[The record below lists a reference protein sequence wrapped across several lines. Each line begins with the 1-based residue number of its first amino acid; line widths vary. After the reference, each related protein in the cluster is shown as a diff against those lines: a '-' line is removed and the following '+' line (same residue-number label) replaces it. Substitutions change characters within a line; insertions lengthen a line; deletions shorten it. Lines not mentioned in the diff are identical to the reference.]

1 MEKKNEVL
9 KDPKTVDKENKIKE
23 KTEKEFDADDEMH
36 KTKPDL
42 IQKEDHHLA
51 VDDEVKKG

>member
-1 MEKKNEVL
+1 MEKKDQVL
-9 KDPKTVDKENKIKE
+9 KDLKPVDKENKIKE
-23 KTEKEFDADDEMH
+23 KTEKELDADNEMH

-42 IQKEDHHLA
+42 IQKEDHHLP